1 MKYTYEPFVI
11 RRMAEG
17 RMFFV
22 NPQMPFE
29 RSLDCFHTEQPF
41 FLVSQLN
48 DGRIA
53 ITPNAAVIPPAT
65 FQAWFGTQNLLP
77 TESEYVALRGAY
89 PFVMTAHPV
98 TKSEEWLRKFERGV
112 TGFAKQ
118 TFAECASCSH
128 DFIPLK
134 YGKKLAHVPTEEA
147 VEI

>member
-11 RRMAEG
+11 RRMAAG

-22 NPQMPFE
+22 NPQIPFE
-29 RSLDCFHTEQPF
+29 RSLDCFQAEHPF
-41 FLVSQLN
+41 FLVSQLD

-53 ITPNAAVIPPAT
+53 ITPNATVIPPST
-65 FQAWFGTQNLLP
+65 FQGWFTAQNLLP
-77 TESEYVALRGAY
+77 TETEYVTLRGAY

-98 TKSEEWLRKFERGV
+98 IKTEEWLRKFERCV

-118 TFAECASCSH
+118 TFAEFACCSH
-128 DFIPLK
+128 DFTPLK
-134 YGKKLAHVPTEEA
+134 YGKKATHIPTEEA